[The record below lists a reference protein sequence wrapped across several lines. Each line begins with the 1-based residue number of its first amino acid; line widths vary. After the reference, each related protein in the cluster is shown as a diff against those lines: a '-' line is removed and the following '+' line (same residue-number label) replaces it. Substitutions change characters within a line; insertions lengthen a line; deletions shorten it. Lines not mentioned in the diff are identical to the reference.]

1 MILITR
7 NKQIIGAD
15 EEFLEDKSFGEFK
28 QNFSTQLLNDFFS
41 KPEEFQTKYNGDE
54 YDVFKE
60 PIIMDDSIVMLFI
73 FKRTSNDIQAT
84 TQSASIQNTIKEE
97 NAFGL
102 NDTLESS
109 IDENETKQND
119 ELNIDLISLD
129 EPQEEQTQTPE
140 EEENTLK
147 LDDTLELSADEEIFD
162 KIDESEHKEDE
173 EFRLATNDE
182 SDGDE
187 FINDELKLSIDENET
202 KQNDELS
209 IDLISLD
216 EPQEE
221 QTQTLEEEENTLKLD
236 DTLELSA
243 DEEIFDKIDES
254 VNKENEELE
263 VTIDED
269 EIIDLG
275 LDFEEEKDTSQ
286 EEFIQFLSLPKKEV
300 EKFIK
305 NELKNASN
313 ELSIDIETIEELFE
327 DFKVQI
333 KEEKMAFYDA
343 LNNNDYKTL
352 DQIAHKLKGVAYNLR
367 LFKVGKVF
375 ETIDELAKKEA
386 SKENIKPFIDKIYL
400 FLDKINSEIDNIFTE
415 QNEQNIVT
423 SAVVGF
429 LNEIKKGDLQT
440 IKKHIQSMEKFV
452 EPQKLEKIKNADTQ
466 EKAKHYIDEL
476 KAELQKEK
484 R

>member
-73 FKRTSNDIQAT
+73 FKRASTDIQAT

-102 NDTLESS
+102 DDTLESS

-119 ELNIDLISLD
+119 ELNIDPISLD

-147 LDDTLELSADEEIFD
+147 LDDTLELSADEETF
-162 KIDESEHKEDE
+162 
-173 EFRLATNDE
+173 
-182 SDGDE
+182 G
-187 FINDELKLSIDENET
+187 
-202 KQNDELS
+202 
-209 IDLISLD
+209 
-216 EPQEE
+216 
-221 QTQTLEEEENTLKLD
+221 
-236 DTLELSA
+236 
-243 DEEIFDKIDES
+243 KIDES
-254 VNKENEELE
+254 VNK
-263 VTIDED
+263 ED

-286 EEFIQFLSLPKKEV
+286 EEFMQFLSLPKKEV
-300 EKFIK
+300 EEFIK

-386 SKENIKPFIDKIYL
+386 SKENIKPFVDKIYL

-452 EPQKLEKIKNADTQ
+452 EPQKLKKIKNANTQ
-466 EKAKHYIDEL
+466 EEAKHYIDEL
-476 KAELQKEK
+476 KTELQKEK
-484 R
+484 K